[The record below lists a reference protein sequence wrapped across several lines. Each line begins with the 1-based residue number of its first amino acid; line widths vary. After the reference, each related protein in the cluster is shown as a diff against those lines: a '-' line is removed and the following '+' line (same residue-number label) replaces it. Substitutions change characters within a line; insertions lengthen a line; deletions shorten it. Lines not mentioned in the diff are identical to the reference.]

1 MFVSLLRGRG
11 STGMFERYTEK
22 ARRVIFFARYEAS
35 QFGSPHIE
43 TEHLLLGLL
52 REDKALTN
60 RFLRSHGDVERIRRQ
75 IKEHTV
81 IREKVSTSVDLPL
94 SNEGKRVLAYAAE
107 EAEALSHKHI
117 GTEHL
122 LLGLLREEKSF
133 AAELLHE
140 RGVRLATVREELRRT
155 PAGAETRR
163 APTGLAPLAGFSIDL
178 TEQANKAKLP
188 PVIGRDAE
196 IQRLIQVLGRS
207 TKANPVLVGERGV
220 GRRSIVAALAQR
232 IARGEMPP
240 FLAPKSV
247 VEIDLLTL
255 VSARRTASLDFS
267 RHAAAELTSS
277 PDTIYFVPELH
288 SLLLAPPEKSWLSI
302 PELLKTAL
310 LERKVQCVST
320 ATSEESRRVSE
331 KHPWLSRCFTEIPVT
346 PPTEEEAIRILS
358 AAKQRFEKYHSVSYS
373 DEAIKFAIIY
383 SNLYVRDRALPD
395 KAMDLLD
402 EAGSYVRSQSSALPD
417 EVVDLRKKIRSIIK
431 RMEDA
436 IANHEFEKARLFSD
450 QERQGRAVLRDLEG
464 KLGIDTSAVETVTR
478 ETVEQVVASWTGLSV
493 PAIRASGDSAG
504 SESKS

>member
-1 MFVSLLRGRG
+1 
-11 STGMFERYTEK
+11 MFERYTEK

-60 RFLRSHGDVERIRRQ
+60 RFLRSHGDVEGIRRQ
-75 IKEHTV
+75 IEEHTI

-94 SNEGKRVLAYAAE
+94 SNEGKRVLAYSAE

-163 APTGLAPLAGFSIDL
+163 APTGMAPLAAFSIDL
-178 TEQANKAKLP
+178 TEQANKAELP

-220 GRRSIVAALAQR
+220 GRRSIVSGLAHR
-232 IARGEMPP
+232 ISDGQASD
-240 FLAPKSV
+240 FLAHKNI
-247 VEIDLLTL
+247 VELDLLTL
-255 VSARRTASLDFS
+255 AGARRTAAPDFA
-267 RHAAAELTSS
+267 RNAVAQLTSS

-288 SLLLAPPEKSWLSI
+288 SLLLAPPEKSWLSV

-320 ATSEESRRVSE
+320 ATPEESRRVSE
-331 KHPWLSRCFTEIPVT
+331 KHPWLPRCFTEIPVT
-346 PPTEEEAIRILS
+346 PPTEEEALQILS
-358 AAKQRFEKYHSVSYS
+358 AAKQRFEKHHSVSYS
-373 DEAIKFAIIY
+373 DEAIRFAIIY
-383 SNLYVRDRALPD
+383 SNLYAKDRALPD
-395 KAMDLLD
+395 KALDLLD
-402 EAGSYVRSQSSALPD
+402 EAGSYLRSQVSALPD
-417 EVVDLRKKIRSIIK
+417 EVIDLRKKIRFTVR

-436 IANHEFEKARLFSD
+436 IANHEFEKARLLSD
-450 QERQGRAVLRDLEG
+450 QERKEREALRELEDRIG
-464 KLGIDTSAVETVTR
+464 VARGVVANVTR
-478 ETVEQVVASWTGLSV
+478 ETVEQVVASWTGLSA